1 MKYLCCKIIKKEGH
15 PGGSKMTKSE
25 VNVQICS
32 PKTHAGNIIQVQELI
47 EKHSYLPKEKEKFV
61 GLTIP

>member
-1 MKYLCCKIIKKEGH
+1 
-15 PGGSKMTKSE
+15 MTKSE